1 MKIFIILLLALAPLS
16 FETKPP
22 KQESTQKIEQTVY
35 ICKGPES
42 KRFHAYS
49 GCRGLSNCSTQIFSV
64 SQTEAER
71 IGRTA
76 CQICY

>member
-1 MKIFIILLLALAPLS
+1 MKILIILILALAPLS
-16 FETKPP
+16 FESSSV
-22 KQESTQKIEQTVY
+22 KQKYTQKIDQTVY

-49 GCRGLSNCSTQIFSV
+49 NCRGLSNCTTQIFSV
-64 SQTEAER
+64 SQSEAVR

>member
-1 MKIFIILLLALAPLS
+1 MKILLFLFLALTPLS
-16 FETKPP
+16 FESSPV
-22 KQESTQKIEQTVY
+22 KQKYTQKIEQTVY

-42 KRFHAYS
+42 KRFHS
-49 GCRGLSNCSTQIFSV
+49 HSSCRGLSNCSTQIFSV

-76 CQICY
+76 CQICF